1 MEVIQ
6 IIFKEYFGI
15 NGLGIFFH
23 LNSRKWWFEEYKGTF
38 YLLKSKMMIRR
49 QWGNIFFT

>member
-6 IIFKEYFGI
+6 IMVKEYNGI
-15 NGLGIFFH
+15 HGLGIIIH
-23 LNSRKWWFEEYKGTF
+23 LNSRKWWFEENEGTI

-49 QWGNIFFT
+49 QWGNNLFT